1 MATKKLKTVEI
12 HQMLDSAVL
21 TVADT
26 ADDMKASM
34 VISQFEGYGD
44 LEWKD
49 GDVTKVVP
57 YHAVQYIKVT
67 EAEAEYDKADPYYC
81 EEETEGGN

>member
-26 ADDMKASM
+26 AADPKAS
-34 VISQFEGYGD
+34 VALAQFEKYGD
-44 LEWKD
+44 FVWKD
-49 GDVTKVVP
+49 GDTVKVVP

-67 EAEAEYDKADPYYC
+67 EADGEYEKADPYYC
-81 EEETEGGN
+81 E

>member
-26 ADDMKASM
+26 ASDPKASM
-34 VISQFEGYGD
+34 AIASFEKYED
-44 LEWKD
+44 MVWKD
-49 GDVTKVVP
+49 GDITKVVP

-67 EAEAEYDKADPYYC
+67 EADAEYEKADPYYC
-81 EEETEGGN
+81 E